1 MVKKT
6 LSQIEG
12 QKSFGGISLYWLIV
26 KLESKFM
33 PTQDTAGI
41 NLLLYQTRLHC
52 IVTEPNR
59 HLTKGLGEVAKALTN
74 FPLIAV
80 IVGDQTTSW
89 K

>member
-1 MVKKT
+1 
-6 LSQIEG
+6 
-12 QKSFGGISLYWLIV
+12 
-26 KLESKFM
+26 M

-80 IVGDQTTSW
+80 IVGDQTTS
-89 K
+89 